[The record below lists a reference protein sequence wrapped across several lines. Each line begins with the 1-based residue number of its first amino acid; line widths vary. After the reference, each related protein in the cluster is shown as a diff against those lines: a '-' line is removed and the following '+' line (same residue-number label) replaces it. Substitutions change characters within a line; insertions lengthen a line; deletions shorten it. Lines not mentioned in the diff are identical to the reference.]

1 MYKRVC
7 GERGFTLVEILV
19 VLAILAI
26 LVALVIP
33 NLTGLL
39 GTSLETAMNQE
50 KDTVQTAIDVYNTQ
64 DVAIYGRGSI
74 SAAPAYAPGGASL
87 YMTVASNFPDTFGRY
102 LQRTSK
108 YYYCWNEGGADLSVA
123 NDASLSCTP

>member
-39 GTSLETAMNQE
+39 GTSLETAMDQE
-50 KDTVQTAIDVYNTQ
+50 KDTVQAAIDVYNTQ
-64 DVAIYGRGSI
+64 DVAIYGSATIAANAATAYVTVGSM
-74 SAAPAYAPGGASL
+74 SPA
-87 YMTVASNFPDTFGRY
+87 TFGKY

-108 YYYCWNEGGADLSVA
+108 YYYHWGAGGAGLSVTNIA
-123 NDASLSCTP
+123 AATP